1 MKKDLLEF
9 KEKVEK
15 IEDIKEKDFRT
26 FIDNNYL
33 FQGCE
38 VGYYLSPN
46 LCSGGFEI
54 YSTTLEIFNI
64 YKETKKEDFNELVE
78 TYGQE
83 NIDKYEEK
91 LEKDF
96 NDTLYNHGYY
106 PAKLYEECEID
117 INNILDNFY
126 QYNEDE
132 IDNKIL
138 FEVRDYIKEETL
150 KLIEEELEELEELEE
165 EM

>member
-1 MKKDLLEF
+1 MTTKKENLLKL
-9 KEKVEK
+9 KENIGEIENIEK
-15 IEDIKEKDFRT
+15 EDFRT

-46 LCSGGFEI
+46 LCTGGFEI

-64 YKETKKEDFNELVE
+64 YKEFKKEDFNELVKI
-78 TYGQE
+78 YGQE
-83 NIDKYEEK
+83 NIYKYEEQ

-96 NDTLYNHGYY
+96 NDTIYNRGYY
-106 PAKLYEECEID
+106 PAELYEDYEKD
-117 INNILDNFY
+117 INDILDNFY

-138 FEVRDYIKEETL
+138 YETRDYIKEETL
-150 KLIEEELEELEELEE
+150 KLIEEELEELEEE
-165 EM
+165 